1 MNNKTASMIRDFG
14 MARIFDGIEPS
25 ELIQIDSGK
34 FVFPLDI
41 EGTVY
46 FCEVDFV
53 AKKED
58 YTPDYDV
65 SKYAEKVARMEKAQK
80 ELTERKA
87 KKAKKTE

>member
-14 MARIFDGIEPS
+14 IARVD
-25 ELIQIDSGK
+25 
-34 FVFPLDI
+34 V

-53 AKKED
+53 AKQED
-58 YTPDYDV
+58 YSPDYDV